1 MKVRIIEE
9 RCQGHAMCAL
19 YCPRVFALNDE
30 DGHGY
35 VLAEDVPAELEDA
48 VDKARQS
55 CPEDAIEIFDVKDD
69 LHD

>member
-1 MKVRIIEE
+1 MKVRIIED

-35 VLAEDVPAELEDA
+35 VIEETVPADLEEA
-48 VDKARQS
+48 VRMAQRS
-55 CPEDAIEIFDVKDD
+55 CPEDAIEIS
-69 LHD
+69 